1 AFAGARRRFERIGE
15 WQGALVVDDYA
26 HNATKLAALLAA
38 ARATGLRV
46 RAVFQPHRYGR
57 SEQEWPGYARALEQ
71 AHEVLLLDVY
81 AASEKP
87 LRLSSAQIVGNIVEH
102 LQQRG
107 HAARHYAWDE
117 ALAYLRRSAR
127 PGDLILTVGAGDVSR
142 LGRLLVSPAPTPGQE
157 VV

>member
-1 AFAGARRRFERIGE
+1 M
-15 WQGALVVDDYA
+15 
-26 HNATKLAALLAA
+26 
-38 ARATGLRV
+38 
-46 RAVFQPHRYGR
+46 
-57 SEQEWPGYARALEQ
+57 
-71 AHEVLLLDVY
+71 LLLDVY
-81 AASEKP
+81 AASERP
-87 LRLSSAQIVGNIVEH
+87 LRLSSAQIVGNIAEH

-142 LGRLLVSPAPTPGQE
+142 LGRLLISPAPTPGQE